1 MDIYSPIVSDAS
13 EYVQK
18 KKREILFNAYNQK
31 NTKAHMKEINS
42 EGLKTELAFG
52 KVLYTTT
59 NDCTVEDCS
68 AGSVSI
74 NTQISTKIFG
84 NK

>member
-1 MDIYSPIVSDAS
+1 MDIYSPIVEDAS

-18 KKREILFNAYNQK
+18 KKREILFKAYKDN

-42 EGLKTELAFG
+42 QGLKTELAFG
-52 KVLYTTT
+52 KVLHTTT
-59 NDCTVEDCS
+59 NDCTPGDCS

-74 NTQISTKIFG
+74 DTQISTKIFG